1 MWTSFWLRFRL
12 KAEILEEPEVGMQ
25 NGGQASLFQVM
36 SVQVAR
42 MNLSESADVPFV
54 VTLLQSPEARQ
65 AVGLLQHMLIGELG
79 SHGTSSLGEP
89 FGW

>member
-1 MWTSFWLRFRL
+1 MSQCRNVL
-12 KAEILEEPEVGMQ
+12 GMQ
-25 NGGQASLFQVM
+25 NGGQTSLFQVM

-42 MNLSESADVPFV
+42 MNLSVSAKVPFSV
-54 VTLLQSPEARQ
+54 MVLQSPEARH
-65 AVGLLQHMLIGELG
+65 AVGLLQHMLYCEFG